1 MEILTYSP
9 HDSSLIGQQ
18 QQNQQHRK
26 TIRMLKVLG
35 AVQIGLG
42 LVLAILSVIYRPT
55 LFSMI
60 VCGCCFWYVITGSLP
75 LFITN
80 KLDSNF
86 RLKKISFM
94 VCSILG
100 AAIFSPV
107 IIIISGVIMLFSGID
122 SHGGTIYYEIY
133 SPIVVLSLAVFV
145 VTIISASYCC
155 CCSPFDIQ
163 NQQQTV
169 VFVNPS
175 QPANSAPPICNPI
188 AEANKQPV
196 MITTGGINSQPTV
209 YLKSP
214 QHEVVCGRNPETENP
229 LNHKSFDVNP
239 PPYKEFE

>member
-1 MEILTYSP
+1 MEILTYNP

-18 QQNQQHRK
+18 QQNQQYRQ
-26 TIRMLKVLG
+26 TIRTLKVLG

-42 LVLAILSVIYRPT
+42 LVLAILSGVYRPNI
-55 LFSMI
+55 FSMP
-60 VCGCCFWYVITGSLP
+60 VSGCCFWYVITGSLP

-86 RLKKISFM
+86 RCKKISFM
-94 VCSILG
+94 VCSIIG

-107 IIIISGVIMLFSGID
+107 IIICSCVIMIFSGID

-188 AEANKQPV
+188 AEAKKQPV

-209 YLKSP
+209 YFKSP
-214 QHEVVCGRNPETENP
+214 QHEVVCGRNPETEDP